1 MKKLPLY
8 VVLALILCWLP
19 HLSAFE
25 AEDRALLARTVSA
38 MAETEPDE
46 VARMIAEVAL
56 NRVKDA
62 RFPSDLRT
70 VLDDYSQFRRGAVAS
85 ARATRLA
92 DLALRGEKLLAPDI
106 LYFEKRAAGYVFYGG

>member
-1 MKKLPLY
+1 MKKLPLFA
-8 VVLALILCWLP
+8 VLALVLCWLP

-25 AEDRALLARTVSA
+25 EEDRVLLARTITA

-56 NRVKDA
+56 NRVNDP

-70 VLDDYSQFRRGAVAS
+70 VLDDSSQFRRGAVAS
-85 ARATRLA
+85 ARAMRLA

-106 LYFEKRAAGYVFYGG
+106 LYFERRSGGYAFFGS

>member
-1 MKKLPLY
+1 MRKLPLF

-25 AEDRALLARTVSA
+25 AEDRALLARTITA

-56 NRVKDA
+56 NRLHDS
-62 RFPSDLRT
+62 RFPSDLRC
-70 VLDDYSQFRRGAVAS
+70 VLDDSQFRRGAA
-85 ARATRLA
+85 ATGRAMRLA
-92 DLALRGEKLLAPDI
+92 DIALRGEKLLAPDI
-106 LYFEKRAAGYVFYGG
+106 LYFEKRSAGYVFYGG